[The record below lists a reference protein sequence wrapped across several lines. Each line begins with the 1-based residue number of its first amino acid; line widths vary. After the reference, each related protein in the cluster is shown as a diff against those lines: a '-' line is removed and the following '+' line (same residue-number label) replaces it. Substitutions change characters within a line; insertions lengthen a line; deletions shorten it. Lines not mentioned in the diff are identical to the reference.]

1 MFAFSSIRVIS
12 NYDAMFCFAAV
23 GGIQRFDYRLAF
35 TRTGEMEDESVSMI
49 CRQRSDL
56 RYNIII
62 QEADEVTPGN
72 NVASALSVTMSM
84 KHYKIIQHN
93 DAAVGTH
100 GTWLGGNRSRHYEA
114 KYR

>member
-1 MFAFSSIRVIS
+1 MRVFFEYFGDMKENCVELWTDILYVLCIRG
-12 NYDAMFCFAAV
+12 NGKRNCFDDLQEA
-23 GGIQRFDYRLAF
+23 Y
-35 TRTGEMEDESVSMI
+35 
-49 CRQRSDL
+49 SDL

-72 NVASALSVTMSM
+72 NVASALSVTLSM
-84 KHYKIIQHN
+84 KHY